1 LEQKTVVISS
11 PEAKK
16 QAHARRRRRR
26 RKLLWGRVAL
36 VCICLA
42 VAVGAILLPRAF
54 HKDADGSDHAEVI
67 PASDITMPDWVT
79 QAFLPVNPYSRPGT
93 ALTAVNGLVVHNTG
107 NPGTTAE
114 QNRDYFASLA
124 ETGATSASSQFIIG
138 IDGEII
144 QCVPLDEV
152 AYASNSRNDD
162 TLSIEVCHADETG
175 EFSDAAYQSLVR
187 LLSWLCDTYSLSTDT
202 IIRHGDIIAKDCPK
216 YYMNNPDEWEYLLK
230 DVANY

>member
-1 LEQKTVVISS
+1 MEQKTVVISS

-16 QAHARRRRRR
+16 QAHARRRRRK
-26 RKLLWGRVAL
+26 RKLLWGRVGL
-36 VCICLA
+36 VCICLS

-54 HKDADGSDHAEVI
+54 QKDADGSDHAEVI

-79 QAFLPVNPYSRPGT
+79 QALLPVNPYSRPGA
-93 ALTAVNGLVVHNTG
+93 ALTAVNGFVVHNTG

-138 IDGEII
+138 IDGEIL

-162 TLSIEVCHADETG
+162 TLSIEVCHTDETG